1 MDFSQILV
9 DLLASL
15 IIVLRRFFL
24 LIITP
29 YKTMRKISMDE
40 DLFQV
45 LIILSM
51 VFIYFLMAA
60 YVKEPIVSGI
70 ISFSIF
76 LGNFSFTILFFYLL
90 NFIFLKDTRLRSILI
105 SFTYSLLPTL
115 IWFTV
120 NFLIYLIL
128 PPPRTISL
136 LGQMFS
142 LVFITFSLALFFW
155 KLILVY
161 LALRFS
167 LRQNFYRVAYLTL
180 LYLVYLLPFT
190 FLMYQLNIFRVPF
203 I

>member
-1 MDFSQILV
+1 
-9 DLLASL
+9 
-15 IIVLRRFFL
+15 
-24 LIITP
+24 
-29 YKTMRKISMDE
+29 MRKISLDN
-40 DLFQV
+40 DFFQV

-51 VFIYFLMAA
+51 VFIYFLVTS
-60 YVKEPIVSGI
+60 YVKEPIISGI
-70 ISFSIF
+70 ISFSVF

-90 NFIFLKDTRLRSILI
+90 SFMYLKDTRLKKILI

-128 PPPRTISL
+128 PPPRTISF
-136 LGQMFS
+136 LGQIFS

-167 LRQNFYRVAYLTL
+167 LKQNFYRIVYLLL
-180 LYLVYLLPFT
+180 LYLLYFLPFT